1 MQLTS
6 IQDLTPQS
14 IIFNE
19 AKEYKVKDSKIKYKC
34 IPIETVY
41 PDGKKGS
48 LVIETPFLFSFG
60 VNKKK
65 DQNTNK
71 LVGYS
76 IPVCLWE
83 KDSSPNLKEDQF
95 YKFFM
100 QTYRNLSK
108 IFRRRIWT

>member
-19 AKEYKVKDSKIKYKC
+19 AKEYQVKDSKIKYKR

-60 VNKKK
+60 VNEKKK
-65 DQNTNK
+65 PK
-71 LVGYS
+71 
-76 IPVCLWE
+76 
-83 KDSSPNLKEDQF
+83 
-95 YKFFM
+95 YK
-100 QTYRNLSK
+100 QVSRL
-108 IFRRRIWT
+108 